1 MRTRPWRGLADVMT
15 RGGFDPEIRR
25 RASRAD
31 IVLGRCPFQSA
42 AVADP
47 QVVCELHRG
56 MAEGLVEDSDDVAV
70 EDSSPRIPGEPSCRL
85 QVRLNNTVC
94 RADMTRADSR
104 MRTRGR
110 ALLLRTRSG

>member
-1 MRTRPWRGLADVMT
+1 MRMRSLLGLADVMT

-47 QVVCELHRG
+47 EVV
-56 MAEGLVEDSDDVAV
+56 
-70 EDSSPRIPGEPSCRL
+70 
-85 QVRLNNTVC
+85 
-94 RADMTRADSR
+94 
-104 MRTRGR
+104 
-110 ALLLRTRSG
+110 